1 MTHSIVCYRCGESL
15 ASLSLP
21 FSRQD
26 MCPSCHNHLHVCRM
40 CVFFDPNVPRKCRED
55 DAEDVTEKERLNFCD
70 YYKPSD
76 SAFDSGRKRE
86 ADTAQAQ
93 LDALFGDGDA
103 PEPTSDTGAAED
115 LFK

>member
-1 MTHSIVCYRCGESL
+1 MTHNIACFRCGASL
-15 ASLSLP
+15 AALSLP

-26 MCPSCHNHLHVCRM
+26 ACPSCHVHLHVCRM
-40 CVFFDPNVPRKCRED
+40 CLYFDPNVPRQCTED

-76 SAFDSGRKRE
+76 SAFDGAHKRE
-86 ADTAQAQ
+86 ADAAQAQ
-93 LDALFGDGDA
+93 LEALFGDGDA
-103 PEPTSDTGAAED
+103 PEPTADTSAAED